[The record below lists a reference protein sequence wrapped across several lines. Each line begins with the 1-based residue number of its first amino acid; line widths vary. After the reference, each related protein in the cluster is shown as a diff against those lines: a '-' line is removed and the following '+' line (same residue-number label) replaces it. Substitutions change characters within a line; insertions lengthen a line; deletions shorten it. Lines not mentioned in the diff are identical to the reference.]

1 MILELLV
8 YGVIALLIATKL
20 LDVLSTLVKIR
31 HVNSETN
38 PFARGLMQRL
48 GTQRTVWLV
57 FILAAAIISV
67 AGFAALRGGP
77 LMQIVFILFGSA
89 IAVVQ
94 AAVAHANWTDA
105 DNRITHQVRHL
116 YALLGRRPE
125 QY

>member
-8 YGVIALLIATKL
+8 YGVIGLLIVTKL
-20 LDVLSTLVKIR
+20 LDALSTLARIR
-31 HVNSETN
+31 HVNAETN
-38 PFARGLMQRL
+38 PFARGLMHRL

-77 LMQIVFILFGSA
+77 LMQIAFIIAGFA
-89 IAVVQ
+89 AAVVQ
-94 AAVAHANWTDA
+94 AAVAHANWTGS
-105 DNRITHQVRHL
+105 DNRITLKVRAL

>member
-8 YGVIALLIATKL
+8 YGVIGLLIVTKL
-20 LDVLSTLVKIR
+20 LDALSTLARIR
-31 HVNSETN
+31 HVNAETN
-38 PFARGLMQRL
+38 PFARGLMHRL

-77 LMQIVFILFGSA
+77 LMQVAFSIAGFA
-89 IAVVQ
+89 AAVVQ
-94 AAVAHANWTDA
+94 AAVAHANWTGS
-105 DNRITHQVRHL
+105 DNHITLKVRAL